1 MFLVTTGPR
10 GTLRS
15 YFKDFPVNVAAKSGT
30 AQQSSKRSEHTT
42 FVAFA
47 PLEDPQISVCVIIPF
62 GNGTTGPAPKVAKS
76 RHIWIFKVGLW
87 VRTEKLWHFTSLI
100 AKSCSN
106 IVFD

>member
-47 PLEDPQISVCVIIPF
+47 PLEDPQIQYVLLF
-62 GNGTTGPAPKVAKS
+62 LWNGTTGPAPKVAKAAIS
-76 RHIWIFKVGLW
+76 EYL
-87 VRTEKLWHFTSLI
+87 KLDYESEL
-100 AKSCSN
+100 KSY
-106 IVFD
+106 DTLLH